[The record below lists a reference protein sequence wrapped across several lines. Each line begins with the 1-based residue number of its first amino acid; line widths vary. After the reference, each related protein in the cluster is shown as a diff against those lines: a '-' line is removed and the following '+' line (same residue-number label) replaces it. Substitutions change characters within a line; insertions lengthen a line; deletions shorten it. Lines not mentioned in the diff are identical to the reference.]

1 MRASPGRR
9 LLMWPQRSRT
19 PARMPRRRARDCGA
33 LLEFEE
39 VRRRLRLG
47 TRIEVG
53 RREIEI
59 AHIVGSVGRAHE
71 FDGCFRPRTAR
82 LRSVVHQIRAS
93 SRDGLAAPIRVY
105 QVDQGYFVEDGHKRL
120 AVAIEEGGAFVDA
133 DVASYSTRYAIGPGA
148 TLDEVHLTAAEARFR
163 ELTGLDQAAPHAR
176 FPLSDPDSYLEL
188 EESVKAHAYDLSVE
202 RKQLV
207 SPVEGARHW
216 YEAVFAPSI
225 ELARDAGM
233 ARLLASCSEADLFL
247 VLRRGINMPF
257 DPGWQIPSAASE
269 RGRRNLVSAG
279 PGRVSRALDA
289 LGRRRA
295 RQPHVLDERRPLN
308 EARRRPRKT
317 AEEDPEPAKGDE
329 RPPDSE

>member
-1 MRASPGRR
+1 
-9 LLMWPQRSRT
+9 
-19 PARMPRRRARDCGA
+19 MPRRRAKDCGA

-53 RREIEI
+53 RREIDI
-59 AHIVGSVGRAHE
+59 AQIVGSVGRAHE

-93 SRDGLAAPIRVY
+93 SREGMAAPIRVY

-120 AVAIEEGGAFVDA
+120 AVAIEEGGAFIDA
-133 DVASYSTRYAIGPGA
+133 EVAAYSTRYAIAAGA
-148 TLDEVHLTAAEARFR
+148 TLDEVRLTAAEARFR
-163 ELTGLDQAAPHAR
+163 ELAALDRAVPDAR

-202 RKQLV
+202 RRQLV
-207 SPVEGARHW
+207 TPVEGARHW
-216 YEAVFAPSI
+216 YEVVFAPSI
-225 ELARDAGM
+225 ALARDVGV

-257 DPGWQIPSAASE
+257 DPGWQIPPAASE
-269 RGRRNLVSAG
+269 RGRRNLASAG

-289 LGRRRA
+289 LGRRSV
-295 RQPHVLDERRPLN
+295 RQPHVLDERGPLN
-308 EARRRPRKT
+308 EAPGQPRKT
-317 AEEDPEPAKGDE
+317 AEG
-329 RPPDSE
+329 DSESTKADE